1 MYVAGL
7 EVLTAM
13 KLNRGSGGLGIS
25 RPVPPGWQKG
35 KVSFG
40 FCD

>member
-1 MYVAGL
+1 MYVADL
-7 EVLTAM
+7 EVLSAM
-13 KLNRGSGGLGIS
+13 KVNRGADGLGIP